1 MINMSKYKKLRLLE
15 YLIIIVIIIA
25 ILVIYLAF
33 TKLSKEKP
41 LLSNS
46 NEITNYKVTRYYE
59 FNVSVEDA
67 AAFNIPYLD
76 RTYPDENS
84 YLITLTSV
92 DNYITEYREKI
103 SIKYAWDLSA
113 EEKNQITNYCNSYD
127 SIENLYSIRCSF
139 KNDLLQINNLYFV
152 SKLLSQDLEIKGR
165 NVHIPVTRTT
175 KTTDYLTNLASIGIE
190 FRQLEN

>member
-1 MINMSKYKKLRLLE
+1 MSKYKKLRLLE